1 MKNKNKDIVESMRL
15 IRKTALKEIGNIQ
28 DQIARISK
36 AIDILDPKPEVLVA
50 GRAPD
55 QYKSKFLEVIGREPL
70 TAREIRRKSG
80 FMSESQTYKYL
91 KELTESGKLQMVEIN
106 NVRHYRKPREELRLI
121 AGHGVSS
128 YKREKRMA
136 SK

>member
-1 MKNKNKDIVESMRL
+1 MNNKDIVESMRS
-15 IRKTALKEIGNIQ
+15 IRKLAQKEISNIQ
-28 DQIARISK
+28 DQIARISR
-36 AIDILDPKPEVLVA
+36 AIDILDPKPEVLV

-55 QYKSKFLEVIGREPL
+55 QYKSKFLEVIGREL
-70 TAREIRRKSG
+70 MTAREVRRKSG

-91 KELTESGKLQMVEIN
+91 KELTESGELQMVEVN
-106 NVRHYRKPREELRLI
+106 SVRHYRKPREELRLI

-128 YKREKRMA
+128 YKREKMA